1 VEPLE
6 GSEIQAASEPLAA
19 VSRPVTVVPNEA
31 GLAAAPFD
39 PWAVEVARLH
49 DAAELVSLERDLLDM
64 LSRPK
69 RVLEVSFPVRRDD
82 GRVDVYVGWRVH
94 HDTARG
100 PAKGG
105 LRFHPSLTRADVQAL
120 AIAMTWKCAVVDL
133 PFGGAKGGVRCDP
146 TQLSSLELERL
157 TRRYTWE
164 IMPMLGPDRDVP
176 APDVNTDERVMA
188 WLMDTVAMAR
198 GEAVPG
204 AVTGKPLEVGGVQ
217 GHHGATAEG
226 VTIMVREA
234 FNHLDLPVAGARVAL
249 QGFGKVGGTLAYL
262 LSSLGVRVVAVGDY
276 AGAVAN
282 TAGLDVAALA
292 THVRTHGTVAG
303 FPLADPI
310 GSEELFAVPCD
321 AFVPAALAGAIREE
335 QAAMLTARV
344 VVEGANG
351 PTTPAADAVLADK
364 GVLVVPDILA
374 NAGGVTASYFEWVQA
389 REGYPWEPRLTAERL
404 RDRMQTAFHAVRD
417 RSEALGVDL
426 RRGAH
431 ALALDRVAAAIRF
444 RGIFP

>member
-1 VEPLE
+1 MVR
-6 GSEIQAASEPLAA
+6 SEPA
-19 VSRPVTVVPNEA
+19 VPPT
-31 GLAAAPFD
+31 PFN
-39 PWAVEVARLH
+39 PWAAEVARLEE
-49 DAAELVSLERDLLDM
+49 AAELVGLEESLLAM

-69 RVLEVSFPVRRDD
+69 RVLEVSVPIRRDD
-82 GRVDVYVGWRVH
+82 GGIEVFVGWRVH

-105 LRFHPSLTRADVQAL
+105 LRFHPSLTREDVQAL

-146 TQLSSLELERL
+146 GLLSSFELERL

-164 IMPMLGPDRDVP
+164 ILPMLGPDRDVP

-188 WLMDTVAMAR
+188 WLMDTVAMVR
-198 GEAVPG
+198 GEATPG
-204 AVTGKPLEVGGVQ
+204 AVTGKPAEVGGVQ
-217 GHHGATAEG
+217 GHLGATAEG
-226 VTIMVREA
+226 ITIVLRET
-234 FNHLDLPVAGARVAL
+234 FGRLDLPVAGSRVAL

-276 AGAVAN
+276 AGTVAN
-282 TAGLDVAALA
+282 AAGLDVAALA
-292 THVRTHGTVAG
+292 AHVRGHGTVAG
-303 FPLADPI
+303 FPLADPL
-310 GSEELFAVPCD
+310 EPEQLFSVPCD
-321 AFVPAALAGAIREE
+321 AFVPAALAGAIGAE
-335 QAAMLTARV
+335 QAAVLTAKV

-351 PTTPAADAVLADK
+351 PTTPAGDAVLAER
-364 GVLVVPDILA
+364 GILVVPDIVA

-389 REGYPWEPRLTAERL
+389 REGYPWEPALTAERL
-404 RDRMQTAFHAVRD
+404 RERMQTAFHAVWD
-417 RSEALGVDL
+417 RTETLGVDL

-431 ALALDRVAAAIRF
+431 VLALERVAAAIRF

>member
-1 VEPLE
+1 MGEQPANGAGEPP
-6 GSEIQAASEPLAA
+6 GEPSGAD
-19 VSRPVTVVPNEA
+19 
-31 GLAAAPFD
+31 APPARFD
-39 PWAVEVARLH
+39 PWLAEIERLQEAAALVGLEDDVLAV
-49 DAAELVSLERDLLDM
+49 

-69 RVLEVSFPVRRDD
+69 RVLEVSVPVRRDD
-82 GRVDVYVGWRVH
+82 GRVEVYVGWRIH

-105 LRFHPSLTRADVQAL
+105 LRFHPALTKEDVAAL
-120 AIAMTWKCAVVDL
+120 AIAMTWKCAVVDI
-133 PFGGAKGGVRCDP
+133 PFGGGKGGVRCDP
-146 TQLSSLELERL
+146 SALSSAELERV

-164 IMPMLGPDRDVP
+164 ILPMLGPDRDVP

-198 GEAVPG
+198 GEAAPG
-204 AVTGKPLEVGGVQ
+204 VVTGKPLEVGGVQ

-234 FNHLDLPVAGARVAL
+234 FAKLGLPVAGSRVAL
-249 QGFGKVGGTLAYL
+249 QGFGKVGGPLAYL
-262 LSSLGVRVVAVGDY
+262 LSSLGVRVVAVGDLM
-276 AGAVAN
+276 GAVTN
-282 TAGLDVAALA
+282 SAGLDVAALA
-292 THVRTHGTVAG
+292 AHVRSHGTVAG
-303 FPLADPI
+303 FPLGDPLP
-310 GSEELFAVPCD
+310 SEALFAVPCE
-321 AFVPAALAGAIREE
+321 AFVPAALAGAIGPA
-335 QAAMLTARV
+335 QAAALTASV

-351 PTTPAADAVLADK
+351 PTTVEGDAVLADK

-389 REGYPWEPRLTAERL
+389 REGYPWEPAVTAERL
-404 RDRMQTAFHAVRD
+404 RARMRAAFNAVWD
-417 RSEALGVDL
+417 RSEGLGVDL

-431 ALALDRVAAAIRF
+431 CVALDRVAAAIRF

>member
-1 VEPLE
+1 MV
-6 GSEIQAASEPLAA
+6 GSEPSPAL
-19 VSRPVTVVPNEA
+19 T
-31 GLAAAPFD
+31 PFD
-39 PWAVEVARLH
+39 PWAAEVARL
-49 DAAELVSLERDLLDM
+49 DEAAELVGLEDSLLAM
-64 LSRPK
+64 LRRPK
-69 RVLEVSFPVRRDD
+69 RVLEVSVPVRRDD

-105 LRFHPSLTRADVQAL
+105 LRFHPSLTREDVQAL
-120 AIAMTWKCAVVDL
+120 AIAMTWKCAVADL

-146 TQLSSLELERL
+146 GVLSSFELERL

-198 GEAVPG
+198 GEAAPG

-226 VTIMVREA
+226 ITIVVREI
-234 FNHLDLPVAGARVAL
+234 FGRLGLPVAGSRVVL

-282 TAGLDVAALA
+282 AAGLDVAALA
-292 THVRTHGTVAG
+292 THVRNQGTVAG
-303 FPLADPI
+303 FSLADPI
-310 GSEELFAVPCD
+310 GAEELFTVPCE
-321 AFVPAALAGAIREE
+321 AFVPAALVGAIGAE
-335 QAAMLTARV
+335 QAGVLSAKV

-351 PTTPAADAVLADK
+351 PTTPAGDTVLAER

-389 REGYPWEPRLTAERL
+389 REGYPWDPESTAERL
-404 RDRMQTAFHAVRD
+404 RERMQKAFDAVWE
-417 RSEALGVDL
+417 RSSALDVDL